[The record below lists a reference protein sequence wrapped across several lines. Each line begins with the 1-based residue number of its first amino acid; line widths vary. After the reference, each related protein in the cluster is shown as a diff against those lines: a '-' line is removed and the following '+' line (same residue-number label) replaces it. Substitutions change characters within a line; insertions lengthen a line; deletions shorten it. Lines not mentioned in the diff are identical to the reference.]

1 MQSHVTARCSL
12 PASQPQQLFTS
23 HSINALRHS
32 DICKPHLPW
41 RCKGEH
47 RAWSVARGALRCTSS
62 LYTYC
67 FPCLFCTVCIT
78 GMLQRSLCNSSLC
91 HCLSE
96 SHGAAWGL
104 AAQPRGTAQLAAN
117 GHHGR
122 LEELSLW
129 SEPAMS
135 NIAGFQLC
143 FLGTS
148 AGHPT
153 SIRYACPPTVASAT
167 NTHDL

>member
-1 MQSHVTARCSL
+1 MVRCVAQAPSTCIASL
-12 PASQPQQLFTS
+12 V
-23 HSINALRHS
+23 
-32 DICKPHLPW
+32 C
-41 RCKGEH
+41 
-47 RAWSVARGALRCTSS
+47 V
-62 LYTYC
+62 
-67 FPCLFCTVCIT
+67 CTVYIT
-78 GMLQRSLCNSSLC
+78 GILQRSLYSSALC

-104 AAQPRGTAQLAAN
+104 AAQPPGTAQFAAN

-153 SIRYACPPTVASAT
+153 SIRYACPLTLASAALAL
-167 NTHDL
+167 DL

>member
-1 MQSHVTARCSL
+1 MVRCVAQAPSTHIASL
-12 PASQPQQLFTS
+12 VCVCTVHITGIL
-23 HSINALRHS
+23 
-32 DICKPHLPW
+32 
-41 RCKGEH
+41 H
-47 RAWSVARGALRCTSS
+47 RS
-62 LYTYC
+62 LYT
-67 FPCLFCTVCIT
+67 
-78 GMLQRSLCNSSLC
+78 SALC

-96 SHGAAWGL
+96 LHGAAWGP
-104 AAQPRGTAQLAAN
+104 AAQPPGTAQLAAN

-153 SIRYACPPTVASAT
+153 SIRYACAPTFASAT
-167 NTHDL
+167 YTLDL